1 MAQKTL
7 TTSYLT
13 RLTNANHDGVT
24 QQISDR
30 LQEAAVSNPMLAE
43 ATKAVAAARK
53 KEDEAYRRYS
63 GKDFVSDDLRAA
75 DELEDK
81 YMAAIH
87 TILKGLVY
95 LPQSE
100 PLRRKAQLA
109 VQLFKDFNFSS
120 SDGFEAEARKTIN
133 MVQQWKADKNYTLKE
148 LGIDEWV
155 EKANTQA
162 EKVMALIA
170 QRIENES
177 AKVKGEMADARKA
190 TDAAIANAYNV
201 IGVLNT
207 FQPSAELTELIGLLF
222 AIEDRARVYYMPGG
236 KTSGD
241 KPTPNPPTD
250 DEGEDD
256 GSNEGD
262 DGDKGDEEDGPTTPP
277 DSSGW

>member
-24 QQISDR
+24 QQICNR
-30 LQEAAVSNPMLAE
+30 LQETEVSNTMLAE
-43 ATKAVAAARK
+43 ATKAVVTARQ

-100 PLRRKAQLA
+100 PLRRKAELA

-120 SDGFEAEARKTIN
+120 SNGFEAEARKTIN

-177 AKVKGEMADARKA
+177 TKVKGEMADARKA

-207 FQPSAELTELIGLLF
+207 FQSSAGLTELISLLF
-222 AIEDRARVYYMPGG
+222 AIEDRARMYYMPGG
-236 KTSGD
+236 KTDGD
-241 KPTPNPPTD
+241 LPTTPNPPTD
-250 DEGEDD
+250 DEGNDD
-256 GSNEGD
+256 GGNDSDND
-262 DGDKGDEEDGPTTPP
+262 DKGDGPTVPP
-277 DSSGW
+277 ESSGW